1 VKIMQFAT
9 LKYARSAIVVAG
21 LAVVGALTGSAQADV
36 ITTSATLPLI
46 GVPYTS
52 PSGAG
57 CFTLA
62 GVCVTPGTFVQ
73 TLPVSSMISMGN
85 QLIVTGATYDASLT
99 TVGGT
104 VPIGSVALT
113 GTVDETVFGR
123 TSLTETGTLATE
135 LTGLSLMGIL
145 TFVNPNNPL
154 NGDTV
159 VATLGSTPSTGST
172 TITPLQR
179 QEFRISSFFDVFI
192 DVSIPGTIFSKSVGP
207 ILVVAVPEPST
218 WAMLLIG
225 FAGLGFAAL
234 RRAARSA

>member
-21 LAVVGALTGSAQADV
+21 LAIAGALTGSAQADV

-123 TSLTETGTLATE
+123 TSLTETGTFPTE

-145 TFVNPNNPL
+145 TFVNPSNPL

-159 VATLGSTPSTGST
+159 VATLGSTTSTGST
-172 TITPLQR
+172 TITSLQR

-218 WAMLLIG
+218 WAMLLVG